1 MQLQLSVLRQVIT
14 NNNLAPW
21 DIIPIF
27 VSPKKIY
34 AMKKFLISIF
44 LSSLFTVGLW
54 GQLVVQNTQT
64 VVNLTTNVLVGGGL
78 PISNITYNGTAAA
91 ANQVQPGVQ
100 YFENNGTIFP
110 FASGIVLQTGGAPS
124 VNLDPDLNAL
134 SANNVTSGS
143 VIEFEFVATGDT
155 MNFRYI
161 FASAEYASFTCSS
174 FNDVFGFF
182 LSGPGINGPY
192 TNGAVNIATIPGTN
206 TPVAI
211 NTVNSGIPAN
221 NSTCLAANPNYMSDN
236 IYFTTSYNSILP
248 PTNGTGPATYNG
260 ATVALVAASGL
271 ICNETYKIKLGVA
284 NISDNSHQSAVFL
297 EAESFQVYGYD
308 IVVQP
313 SVQGPMTD
321 TLMAEGCTSAQLMI
335 VRAPDEGSADE
346 ETCIPVFWEGTLDP
360 FTDLASWQD
369 TICFPVGVDTI
380 YIDFTPIDDGL
391 VEGVEWI
398 TITLISVNGCGVQ
411 TPVSV
416 TLYVT
421 DAYDFTFNLPPSVV
435 VQCIPTT
442 ADVQVTGITGSLP
455 PYTFQ
460 WSQEG
465 VPIPGATNSSVT
477 LGPGSSPQQVIP
489 YSVTVTDFCGTQVTQ
504 NIDFIVN
511 QTITVNPNSGP
522 TPCGLQQGFVQF
534 PVMGQTGTVAYQLT
548 GAGIN
553 GTLTQN
559 VAQNLPSGWYYITA
573 TDAVCSTSDSVF
585 VGLLDPPVA
594 SLTALPLF
602 GYAPFTTTFVN
613 QSQNAD
619 SYWWDFGNGE
629 TLSTTSNAN
638 QTVTYEGEG
647 PLDFTVCLAALQ
659 PGCQD
664 TACIV
669 VTILELI
676 DPPYIETANVF
687 SPNNDGVN
695 DAWEFVRLDN
705 VAEIE
710 VVILNRWGNVIYEQ
724 TAAVPSWNGRLAN
737 GTEANEG
744 VYFFR
749 YKATGLDGSILEGH
763 GYMHLVRE

>member
-1 MQLQLSVLRQVIT
+1 
-14 NNNLAPW
+14 
-21 DIIPIF
+21 
-27 VSPKKIY
+27 
-34 AMKKFLISIF
+34 MKKLFLLTALVSWF
-44 LSSLFTVGLW
+44 SVPLFAQIVTT
-54 GQLVVQNTQT
+54 NTQT
-64 VVNLTTNVLVGGGL
+64 VTDLTTNVLVGGAL
-78 PISNITYNGTAAA
+78 PISNITYNGSAAA
-91 ANQVQPGVQ
+91 ANQVQPGVRF
-100 YFENNGTIFP
+100 FENNGTIFP
-110 FASGIVLQTGGAPS
+110 FNSGIVLQTGGAPL
-124 VNLDPDLNAL
+124 VNNDPDLNAL
-134 SANNVTSGS
+134 SASNVTNGS
-143 VIEFEFVATGDT
+143 VIEFQFVATGDT
-155 MNFRYI
+155 MSFRYI
-161 FASAEYASFTCSS
+161 FASAEYAQYTCSG

-182 LSGPGINGPY
+182 LSGPGINGPF

-211 NTVNSGIPAN
+211 NTVNQGFPSLFGSNA
-221 NSTCLAANPNYMSDN
+221 TCLNANPNYVAHS
-236 IYFTTSYNSILP
+236 IYYTTSFNNILP
-248 PTNGTGPATYNG
+248 PTNGTGPTTYNG
-260 ATVALVAASGL
+260 ATVALFAVSGL
-271 ICNETYKIKLGVA
+271 VCNETYRIKLGVA

-297 EAESFQVYGYD
+297 EAESFQVFGYEVD
-308 IVVQP
+308 VTSNIV
-313 SVQGPMTD
+313 GPTANGMY
-321 TLMAEGCTSAQLMI
+321 AEDCTSAQITIALPNGEVADQDIMI
-335 VRAPDEGSADE
+335 PFTWDGSAGFNPFVDLG
-346 ETCIPVFWEGTLDP
+346 IPPNELSYW
-360 FTDLASWQD
+360 TDSAILLPAGQNSI
-369 TICFPVGVDTI
+369 TISFI
-380 YIDFTPIDDGL
+380 PIDDGEIEL
-391 VEGVEWI
+391 PETV
-398 TITLISVNGCGVQ
+398 TLFFTGFNSCGQ
-411 TPVSV
+411 PVVSSV
-416 TLYVT
+416 TFTIV
-421 DAYDFTFNLPPSVV
+421 DNYDITYNITPDVV
-435 VQCIPTT
+435 VQCMTTT
-442 ADVQVTGITGSLP
+442 ATGTVSNIVNTIGGVNYSW
-455 PYTFQ
+455 TAN
-460 WSQEG
+460 G
-465 VPIPGATNSSVT
+465 VPVGGNSPT
-477 LGPGSSPQQVIP
+477 ITMGPGTETQQVIT
-489 YSVTVTDFCGTQVTQ
+489 YVVTISDSCQTITDTILYT
-504 NIDFIVN
+504 VN
-511 QTITVNPNSGP
+511 QTITVAPNSGP

-534 PVMGQTGTVAYQLT
+534 PVTGQTGTVAYQLT
-548 GAGIN
+548 GPGIN

-585 VGLLDPPVA
+585 VGLLDPPLA

-613 QSQNAD
+613 ESQNAD